1 MDRETAE
8 QGAVDHRPHRLI
20 VIGKPI
26 AQPRHRA
33 SARGGFVRMYLPADH
48 PVHKYK
54 RDIVSEVKAAG
65 WSRIEGPVRLECVF
79 SFANS
84 RVPRGP
90 QYKISKPDLDNL
102 EKSVMDALTMAGA
115 WNDDAQVVFKMSAKV
130 TGKVDATS
138 ITLMPI
144 GFDTDAVEAPIDQ

>member
-1 MDRETAE
+1 MDRKTSEE
-8 QGAVDHRPHRLI
+8 DPVDNRPHRLI
-20 VIGKPI
+20 VLGKPI

-54 RDIVSEVKAAG
+54 RDIAAEVKAAG
-65 WSRIEGPVRLECVF
+65 WSRVEGPVRLECVF
-79 SFANS
+79 SFAS
-84 RVPRGP
+84 ARSPRHT

-102 EKSVMDALTMAGA
+102 EKAVMDALTIAGA

-130 TGKVDATS
+130 TGKIDATS
-138 ITLMPI
+138 IMLMPI
-144 GFDTDAVEAPIDQ
+144 GFDTDAVEAAVNQ